1 MVTVGEENRMKES
14 GGFVR
19 RVAAFMLLPAFWAL
33 VIGLGTEEPSKA
45 QWTSPIATTPPD
57 FSSGMMGLAA
67 RQTARLNVVNIGVV
81 GASPLPCVLAIAFV
95 DSNSKVL
102 KQTFVSLGSGK
113 AAFLELSLTDIG
125 SSDRTAIRGIGYN
138 PLLTPGSAIPQPLS
152 CNLLPT
158 LELFDVDTGR
168 TLAILGDFA
177 KASTSVSPLVQ

>member
-1 MVTVGEENRMKES
+1 MVTVGEENKMKELD
-14 GGFVR
+14 GFVR
-19 RVAAFMLLPAFWAL
+19 RVVAFMLVPAFWAL

-45 QWTSPIATTPPD
+45 QWTSPIATTPQD

-67 RQTARLNVVNIGVV
+67 RQTARLNVVNIGVA
-81 GASPLPCVLAIAFV
+81 GTSPLPCVLAIAFV
-95 DSNSKVL
+95 DSNSKIL

-113 AAFLELSLTDIG
+113 AAFLELSLTDIAA
-125 SSDRTAIRGIGYN
+125 SDRTAIRGIGYN
-138 PLLTPGSAIPQPLS
+138 PLLTPVSAIPQPLS

-177 KASTSVSPLVQ
+177 KAGTSVSPLIK